1 MDGGKVICWTAMDG
15 LMYMMITVTIIVLI
29 RIAVKDSLVAI
40 IMMTM
45 MNIGSKITVL

>member
-1 MDGGKVICWTAMDG
+1 MLDCYGC

-40 IMMTM
+40 MMTM
-45 MNIGSKITVL
+45 MNTGSKITVL

>member
-1 MDGGKVICWTAMDG
+1 MDG

-29 RIAVKDSLVAI
+29 HIAVKDLLLGI

-45 MNIGSKITVL
+45 MNTGSKITVL

>member
-1 MDGGKVICWTAMDG
+1 MDG
-15 LMYMMITVTIIVLI
+15 LMYMMITVTMSVLI

-45 MNIGSKITVL
+45 MNIGSKFQQN